1 MPMHKTLHL
10 PSSTGA
16 TLAIRRALA
25 ASPRG
30 TVQISHGLGE
40 HGGRYGAF
48 AGFLAEHGFHV
59 YVHDHRGHGET
70 QAPGTPRGGLGGL
83 AKVDADLFDL
93 HEFIAAEHPGLPVF
107 AFGQGTG
114 ALIAY
119 HFLFGHA
126 PRLAGAALWNLP
138 AASDHAVRFLSGML
152 RWERFRLGSDVP
164 SPTMRRI
171 IAGWNRKSGE
181 NRTGFDWLSA
191 DAEVVDTY
199 AADPLSGIEPPI
211 GAWLDMIRLTRRVA
225 TKAGWSGLQRDLPI
239 HLMAGEADPA
249 TGFGQQGA
257 ALARRLENLGFSEVT
272 FSLQAGLR
280 HDLVNGSRREEVWRE
295 FVDWLN
301 VASGSTASP

>member
-1 MPMHKTLHL
+1 MSQTMFLMTSNGTRLML
-10 PSSTGA
+10 S
-16 TLAIRRALA
+16 RALSKA
-25 ASPRG
+25 PRG
-30 TVQISHGLGE
+30 VIQINHGLGE
-40 HGGRYGAF
+40 HGARYEAF
-48 AGFLAEHGFHV
+48 SQYLAKHGFHA
-59 YVHDHRGHGET
+59 YAHDHRGHGET
-70 QAPGTPRGGLGGL
+70 VAPGTPRGGLGGL

-107 AFGQGTG
+107 VFGQGTG

-171 IAGWNRKSGE
+171 IAGWNRKAGE
-181 NRTGFDWLSA
+181 NRTGHDWLS
-191 DAEVVDTY
+191 DDPEVVDTY
-199 AADPLSGIEPPI
+199 ATEPLSGIEPPI

-225 TKAGWSGLQRDLPI
+225 TKAGWSGLRRDLPI

-249 TGFGQQGA
+249 TGFGQQSA
-257 ALARRLENLGFSEVT
+257 ALARRLKDLGFCEVT

-295 FVDWLN
+295 FLDWLN